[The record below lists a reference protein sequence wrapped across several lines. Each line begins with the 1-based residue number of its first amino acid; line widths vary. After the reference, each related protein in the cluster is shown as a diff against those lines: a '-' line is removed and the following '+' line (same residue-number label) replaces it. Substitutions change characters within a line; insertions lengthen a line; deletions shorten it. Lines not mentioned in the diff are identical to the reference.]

1 MSAQTAGATRGAGS
15 DGPPALLEEAAA
27 EAVLGANPFVGLT
40 VPQVVA
46 AAGRLMTRLGLRP
59 RVIVRQ
65 LGLLARD
72 LVQVVAGRSRFAPTR
87 GDKRWS
93 DPAWQENPVYR
104 RMQQTYLAVSAA
116 VDRAI
121 DEADLDIK
129 SEMRGR
135 FAVGIIT
142 EALAPTNSPLQ
153 PAVLKRV
160 IDTAGGSLLTG
171 ARHFASDLRH
181 NGGMPSTVDRRP
193 FVVGETLAATPG
205 QVVFRNEVLELI
217 QYSPATDTVHEVPL
231 VYVPPQINK
240 YYVLDLAPG
249 RSLVEYA
256 VGQGVHW
263 FTVSW
268 RNPGPEHADWDL
280 STYAGALQE
289 ALDAVAE
296 ITGRPDAHLLGLCAG
311 GMTTAALLGHLAV
324 TGRLSRV
331 RSLTLLV
338 NMLDTTAPTQLGAL
352 ASRRSVAA
360 AVAKARR
367 KGVHA
372 GRDMARVFAWLR
384 PNDLVW
390 NYAVN
395 NWLLGKEPPAFDV
408 LAWNADTTEL
418 PAALYAQ
425 YLELYED
432 NLLATPGGLTV
443 LGTPVDLSKVDVDT
457 YAMAG
462 STDHIVSWRAA
473 YATTQVLG
481 GPVEFVLSNAGH
493 IQSMVNPVG
502 GAKASYREGPASGP
516 DPDRWLETSTEHRGS
531 WWEHWNAWLGAR
543 SGGRRPAPAE
553 PGSTVHPPLGPAPG
567 TYVLADRRRPPAPLH
582 HVPGGPH
589 DHALVHPGRT
599 EHRPGGART
608 RHGLC
613 RQQTARPG
621 RLRHRR
627 HPRHRCGDLPQP
639 GQPGRR
645 RRRRVQRQRRR
656 RRALPSGLL
665 R

>member
-1 MSAQTAGATRGAGS
+1 MVSEPTRTAGARDGGAARQGAE
-15 DGPPALLEEAAA
+15 PPPGLLEEAAA
-27 EAVLGANPFVGLT
+27 EAVLGANPFVGLN
-40 VPQVVA
+40 VRQVLA
-46 AAGRLMTRLGLRP
+46 AAGRLLTRLGLRP
-59 RVIVRQ
+59 RVVARQ

-72 LVQVVAGRSRFAPTR
+72 LALVAAGRSELAPAR
-87 GDKRWS
+87 GDKRWA
-93 DPAWQENPVYR
+93 DPAWQGNPAYR
-104 RMQQTYLAVSAA
+104 RMQQTYLAVTAA

-121 DEADLDIK
+121 EEADLDVK

-142 EALAPTNSPLQ
+142 EALAPTNNPLQ

-160 IDTAGGSLLTG
+160 IDTGGGSLLTG
-171 ARHFASDLRH
+171 ARHLLSDLRH

-193 FVVGETLAATPG
+193 FVVGENLAATPG

-217 QYSPATDTVHEVPL
+217 EYSPTTDTVHEVPL

-268 RNPGPEHADWDL
+268 RNPGREHADWDL
-280 STYAGALQE
+280 STYAGALLE
-289 ALDAVAE
+289 ALDAVEE
-296 ITGRPDAHLLGLCAG
+296 ITGRPCAHVLGLCAG
-311 GMTTAALLGHLAV
+311 GMTAAGLLGHLAA

-331 RSLTLLV
+331 RTLTLLV
-338 NMLDTTAPTQLGAL
+338 NMLDTSAPTQLGAL

-360 AVAKARR
+360 AVARARR
-367 KGVHA
+367 RGVHS

-425 YLELYED
+425 YLELYEG

-481 GPVEFVLSNAGH
+481 GRVEFVLSNAGH

-502 GAKASYREGPASGP
+502 GAKASYREGPDTGP
-516 DPDRWLETSTEHRGS
+516 DPDRWLEGATEHRGS
-531 WWEHWNAWLGAR
+531 WWEHWTAWLAER
-543 SGGRRPAPAE
+543 SGPRRAAPAQ
-553 PGSTVHPPLGPAPG
+553 PGSAAHPPLGPAPG
-567 TYVLADRRRPPAPLH
+567 TYVRGDRR
-582 HVPGGPH
+582 
-589 DHALVHPGRT
+589 
-599 EHRPGGART
+599 
-608 RHGLC
+608 
-613 RQQTARPG
+613 
-621 RLRHRR
+621 
-627 HPRHRCGDLPQP
+627 
-639 GQPGRR
+639 
-645 RRRRVQRQRRR
+645 
-656 RRALPSGLL
+656 
-665 R
+665 

>member
-1 MSAQTAGATRGAGS
+1 MGRRGDDDVTAAPDRGSAPESAE
-15 DGPPALLEEAAA
+15 PPSELLEVAAA
-27 EAVLGANPFVGLT
+27 EAVLGANPFVGLNLR
-40 VPQVVA
+40 QVLA
-46 AAGRLMTRLGLRP
+46 AAGRLLTRLGVRP
-59 RVIVRQ
+59 RVVARQ
-65 LGLLARD
+65 LARLAAD
-72 LVQVVAGRSRFAPTR
+72 LVQVAAGRSDLAPAR
-87 GDKRWS
+87 GDKRWA

-104 RMQQTYLAVSAA
+104 RLQQTYLAVNGA

-121 DEADLDIK
+121 TEAGLDVK
-129 SEMRGR
+129 SELRGR

-142 EALAPTNSPLQ
+142 EALAPTNLPVQ
-153 PAVLKRV
+153 PSVLKRV
-160 IDTAGGSLLTG
+160 IDTGGGSLVSG
-171 ARHFASDLRH
+171 VRHLVSDLRH
-181 NGGMPSTVDRRP
+181 NGGMPTTVDRRP
-193 FVVGETLAATPG
+193 FVVGQTLAATPG
-205 QVVFRNEVLELI
+205 SVVFRNEVLELI
-217 QYSPATDTVHEVPL
+217 QYTPATGTVHEVPL

-256 VGQGVHW
+256 VGQGVPW

-268 RNPGPEHADWDL
+268 RNPGREHADWDL
-280 STYAGALQE
+280 STYAGALLE
-289 ALDAVAE
+289 ALDAVEE
-296 ITGRPDAHLLGLCAG
+296 ITGQPRAHLLGLCAG
-311 GMTTAALLGHLAV
+311 GMTTAALLGHLSA
-324 TGRLSRV
+324 TGRLGRV

-367 KGVHA
+367 KGVHS

-395 NWLLGKEPPAFDV
+395 NWLLGKEPPVFDV

-425 YLELYED
+425 YLQLYED

-502 GAKASYREGPASGP
+502 GAKASYREGPEAGP
-516 DPDRWLETSTEHRGS
+516 DPNRWLAGSTEHRGS
-531 WWEHWNAWLGAR
+531 WWEHWIGWLAER
-543 SGGRRPAPAE
+543 SGDRSPAPTE
-553 PGSTVHPPLGPAPG
+553 QGSAAHPPLGPAPG
-567 TYVLADRRRPPAPLH
+567 TYVLAD
-582 HVPGGPH
+582 
-589 DHALVHPGRT
+589 
-599 EHRPGGART
+599 
-608 RHGLC
+608 
-613 RQQTARPG
+613 
-621 RLRHRR
+621 
-627 HPRHRCGDLPQP
+627 PR
-639 GQPGRR
+639 
-645 RRRRVQRQRRR
+645 
-656 RRALPSGLL
+656 
-665 R
+665 

>member
-1 MSAQTAGATRGAGS
+1 MSTGNASTAPSPEA
-15 DGPPALLEEAAA
+15 DVPPGLLEEAAA
-27 EAVLGANPFVGLT
+27 EAVLGANPFVGLN
-40 VPQVVA
+40 VRQVLA

-59 RVIVRQ
+59 RVIARQ

-72 LVQVVAGRSRFAPTR
+72 LVQVAAGRSELVPAR

-93 DPAWQENPVYR
+93 DPAWRENPVYR
-104 RMQQTYLAVSAA
+104 RMQQTYLAVTAA

-121 DEADLDIK
+121 TESGLDVK
-129 SEMRGR
+129 SELRGR

-142 EALAPTNSPLQ
+142 EALAPTNYPLQ
-153 PAVLKRV
+153 PAVLKQV
-160 IDTAGGSLLTG
+160 IDTGGGSLVSGL
-171 ARHFASDLRH
+171 RHLVSDLRH

-205 QVVFRNEVLELI
+205 QVVFRNQLLELI
-217 QYSPATDTVHEVPL
+217 QYVPSTETVHEVPL

-240 YYVLDLAPG
+240 FYVLDLAPG

-256 VGQGVHW
+256 VGQGVPW

-280 STYAGALQE
+280 STYAGALLE
-289 ALDAVAE
+289 ALDAVEE
-296 ITGRPDAHLLGLCAG
+296 ITGRPSVNLLGLCAG
-311 GMTTAALLGHLAV
+311 GMTVAGLLGHLAA
-324 TGRLSRV
+324 TGRLGRV

-360 AVAKARR
+360 AIARARR
-367 KGVHA
+367 KGVHS

-425 YLELYED
+425 YLELYEG
-432 NLLATPGGLTV
+432 NLLAKPGGLTI
-443 LGTPVDLSKVDVDT
+443 LGSEVDLSKVDVDT

-481 GPVEFVLSNAGH
+481 GHVEFVLSNAGH

-502 GAKASYREGPASGP
+502 GKKASYREGPESGP
-516 DPDRWLETSTEHRGS
+516 DPDRWLERSTEHRGS
-531 WWEHWNAWLGAR
+531 WWEHWAAWLAER
-543 SGGRRPAPAE
+543 SGDRRPAPRE
-553 PGSTVHPPLGPAPG
+553 LGSAAHPPLGPAPG
-567 TYVLADRRRPPAPLH
+567 TYVLAD
-582 HVPGGPH
+582 
-589 DHALVHPGRT
+589 
-599 EHRPGGART
+599 HR
-608 RHGLC
+608 
-613 RQQTARPG
+613 
-621 RLRHRR
+621 
-627 HPRHRCGDLPQP
+627 
-639 GQPGRR
+639 
-645 RRRRVQRQRRR
+645 
-656 RRALPSGLL
+656 
-665 R
+665 

>member
-1 MSAQTAGATRGAGS
+1 MSAGTATGGAGTATRGAG
-15 DGPPALLEEAAA
+15 DDAPPGLLEEAAA
-27 EAVLGANPFVGLT
+27 EAVLGANPFVGLN
-40 VPQVVA
+40 VRQVLA

-59 RVIVRQ
+59 RVVVRQ

-72 LVQVVAGRSRFAPTR
+72 LAQVAAGRSELTPVK
-87 GDKRWS
+87 GDKRWT
-93 DPAWQENPVYR
+93 DPAWQDNPVYR
-104 RMQQTYLAVSAA
+104 RMQQTYLAVTAA

-121 DEADLDIK
+121 TDSGLDVK
-129 SEMRGR
+129 SELRGR

-142 EALAPTNSPLQ
+142 EALAPTNNPLQ

-160 IDTAGGSLLTG
+160 IDTGGGSLVTG
-171 ARHFASDLRH
+171 LRHLASDLRH
-181 NGGMPSTVDRRP
+181 NGGMPSTVDRGP

-205 QVVFRNEVLELI
+205 SVVFRNEVLELI
-217 QYSPATDTVHEVPL
+217 QYTPTTGTVHGIPL

-240 YYVLDLAPG
+240 FYVLDLAPG

-256 VGQGVHW
+256 VGQGVQW

-280 STYAGALQE
+280 STYAGALLE
-289 ALDAVAE
+289 ALDAVEE
-296 ITGRPDAHLLGLCAG
+296 ITGQPCANLLGLCAG
-311 GMTTAALLGHLAV
+311 GMTVAALLGHLVA
-324 TGRLSRV
+324 TGRLGRV

-338 NMLDTTAPTQLGAL
+338 NMLDTSAPTQLGAL

-360 AVAKARR
+360 AVARARR
-367 KGVHA
+367 KGVHS

-425 YLELYED
+425 YLELYEG
-432 NLLATPGGLTV
+432 NLLAKPGGLTV
-443 LGTPVDLSKVDVDT
+443 LGTEVDLSKVDVDT

-481 GPVEFVLSNAGH
+481 GRVEFVLSNAGH

-502 GAKASYREGPASGP
+502 GGKASYREGPDTGP
-516 DPDRWLETSTEHRGS
+516 DPDEWLERSTEHRGS
-531 WWEHWNAWLGAR
+531 WWEHWAAWLAGR
-543 SGGRRPAPAE
+543 SGDRRPAPE
-553 PGSTVHPPLGPAPG
+553 ELGSAAHPPLDPAPG
-567 TYVLADRRRPPAPLH
+567 TYVRAD
-582 HVPGGPH
+582 
-589 DHALVHPGRT
+589 
-599 EHRPGGART
+599 HR
-608 RHGLC
+608 
-613 RQQTARPG
+613 
-621 RLRHRR
+621 
-627 HPRHRCGDLPQP
+627 
-639 GQPGRR
+639 
-645 RRRRVQRQRRR
+645 
-656 RRALPSGLL
+656 
-665 R
+665 

>member
-1 MSAQTAGATRGAGS
+1 MPAGTAGTRP
-15 DGPPALLEEAAA
+15 DTGPEAPPGLLEEAAA
-27 EAVLGANPFVGLT
+27 EAVLGANPFVGLSLR
-40 VPQVVA
+40 QVLA

-59 RVIVRQ
+59 RVVARQ

-72 LVQVVAGRSRFAPTR
+72 LVQVAAGRSELTPAR
-87 GDKRWS
+87 GDKRWA
-93 DPAWQENPVYR
+93 DPAWGENPVYR
-104 RMQQTYLAVSAA
+104 RMQQLYLAVTAA

-121 DEADLDIK
+121 EESGLDVK

-142 EALAPTNSPLQ
+142 EALAPTNNPLQ

-160 IDTAGGSLLTG
+160 IDTGGGSLVAGL
-171 ARHFASDLRH
+171 RHLVSDLRH

-205 QVVFRNEVLELI
+205 QVVFRNELLELI
-217 QYSPATDTVHEVPL
+217 QYAPTTETVHEIPL

-240 YYVLDLAPG
+240 FYVLDLAPG

-256 VGQGVHW
+256 VGQGVPW

-280 STYAGALQE
+280 STYAGALLE
-289 ALDAVAE
+289 ALDAVEE
-296 ITGRPDAHLLGLCAG
+296 ISGRPSANLLGLCAG
-311 GMTTAALLGHLAV
+311 GMTAAGLLGHLAA
-324 TGRLSRV
+324 TGRLGRV

-352 ASRRSVAA
+352 ASRRSVAV
-360 AVAKARR
+360 AVARARR
-367 KGVHA
+367 KGVHS

-390 NYAVN
+390 NYVVN

-432 NLLATPGGLTV
+432 NLLATPGGLTI
-443 LGTPVDLSKVDVDT
+443 LGTEVDLSKVDVDT

-481 GPVEFVLSNAGH
+481 GHVEFVLSNAGH

-502 GAKASYREGPASGP
+502 GVKASYREGPESGP
-516 DPDRWLETSTEHRGS
+516 DPDRWLERSTEHRGS
-531 WWEHWNAWLGAR
+531 WWEHWAAWLTAR
-543 SGGRRPAPAE
+543 SGARRPAPRE
-553 PGSTVHPPLGPAPG
+553 LGSAAHPPLGPAPG
-567 TYVLADRRRPPAPLH
+567 TYVLAD
-582 HVPGGPH
+582 
-589 DHALVHPGRT
+589 
-599 EHRPGGART
+599 HR
-608 RHGLC
+608 
-613 RQQTARPG
+613 
-621 RLRHRR
+621 
-627 HPRHRCGDLPQP
+627 
-639 GQPGRR
+639 
-645 RRRRVQRQRRR
+645 
-656 RRALPSGLL
+656 
-665 R
+665 